1 MEDTESNAEL
11 ILYRRGDKQLAD
23 VFMELGRDYMSEEPE
38 EQRDRFLRSVLDL
51 QGGPDRWLY
60 FLKVNDEVVGFI
72 HFKVDTTDRP
82 GWGLIMELYIRPE
95 CRMRGWGRFLLNH
108 TAEEFKQK
116 GVNDLWLTAN
126 TEAMG
131 FWRAV
136 GFVETGEIADY
147 KGYPIMVKH
156 LRG

>member
-1 MEDTESNAEL
+1 
-11 ILYRRGDKQLAD
+11 
-23 VFMELGRDYMSEEPE
+23 
-38 EQRDRFLRSVLDL
+38 
-51 QGGPDRWLY
+51 
-60 FLKVNDEVVGFI
+60 
-72 HFKVDTTDRP
+72 
-82 GWGLIMELYIRPE
+82 MELYIRPE